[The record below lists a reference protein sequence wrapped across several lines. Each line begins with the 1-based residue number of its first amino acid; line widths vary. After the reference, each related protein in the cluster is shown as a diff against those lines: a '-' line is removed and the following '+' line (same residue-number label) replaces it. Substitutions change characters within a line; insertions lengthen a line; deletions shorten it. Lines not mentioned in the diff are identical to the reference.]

1 MAINKTNIDTN
12 VLPPD
17 VLSLMDNQFYDFIR
31 ELTSSNEAEILKL
44 QHINNVNAFLLTKN
58 PLELLE
64 LNSSDVQ
71 DIRKRICFELENK
84 TFVVKPGIKSNL
96 QYLHDLFC
104 KRMDEH
110 VKDIKKKTKLSQAT
124 QESAT
129 EHPDDIKAFILR
141 SIKRCCSDNQ
151 DILKLRDFQLQ
162 ETEHFT
168 LSLTDDGKAF
178 IICKCGE
185 KINLYKFRGKFQL
198 SNFYR
203 HYKASS
209 CSMLENL
216 RKEEEE
222 KNYRMLSAI
231 ASTLPPSDS
240 RTLLLASAQNPN
252 GLDIPNSPSTSSPT
266 ELSTNRTS
274 KRRADTENSNNIVST
289 SKKQKK

>member
-1 MAINKTNIDTN
+1 MAINKTNIGTN

-17 VLSLMDNQFYDFIR
+17 VLSLMDNQFYDLIR

-71 DIRKRICFELENK
+71 DIKKRICFELENK

-104 KRMDEH
+104 KKMDEH

-141 SIKRCCSDNQ
+141 SIKRC
-151 DILKLRDFQLQ
+151 
-162 ETEHFT
+162 
-168 LSLTDDGKAF
+168 LTDDGKAF
-178 IICKCGE
+178 IICKCGA

-216 RKEEEE
+216 QKEEEE

-231 ASTLPPSDS
+231 ASTLPASDS
-240 RTLLLASAQNPN
+240 RTLLLASAQNSN